1 MRISAYIPCYNN
13 AANLAG
19 AIASIRA
26 QTIPV
31 DELFVV
37 DDGSTDNSAEIAT
50 QLEVEVL
57 RESVN
62 HGRGYTRHRAM
73 KRAKGEFVL
82 CLDATNV
89 LPQDFLAKALLWF
102 DDHKVAAV
110 YGRIVEQRRKTVAER
125 WRAHHLFKNDTR
137 ILSRRRA
144 GLITYGTVVRR
155 KTIEEV
161 GGFSPTLRHSEDHEL
176 GERLLS
182 AGHDVVYDSNLYV
195 ASQSN
200 NSVLEVLER
209 YWRWYAGHHETF
221 SLTAYSRH
229 AWYCLHN
236 MARRDLRKRDYASAI
251 VSITLPIYLLAKTM
265 GRRFASTNQNFPVT
279 HNEA

>member
-37 DDGSTDNSAEIAT
+37 DDGSTDNTGAVAA
-50 QLEVEVL
+50 QLQVEVL
-57 RESVN
+57 RESIN
-62 HGRGYTRHRAM
+62 HGRGHARHRAM

-89 LPQDFLAKALLWF
+89 LPPDFLALALPWF
-102 DDHKVAAV
+102 DNRQVAAV
-110 YGRIVEQRRKTVAER
+110 FGRIVEQRRKTVAER
-125 WRAHHLFKNDTR
+125 WRAHHLFKNDIR
-137 ILSRRRA
+137 ISSRRRA

-155 KTIEEV
+155 KAIEDV
-161 GGFSPTLRHSEDHEL
+161 GGFSPALRHSEDREL
-176 GERLLS
+176 GQRLLS
-182 AGHDVVYDSNLYV
+182 AGHDVVYDPDLYV
-195 ASQSN
+195 ASQAD

-221 SLTAYSRH
+221 SFTAYSRH
-229 AWYCLHN
+229 TWYCLHS
-236 MARRDLRKRDYASAI
+236 MARRDLRQHDYASAL
-251 VSITLPIYLLAKTM
+251 VSVTLPFYLLAKTI
-265 GRRFASTNQNFPVT
+265 GRRFASTSQTFPVT
-279 HNEA
+279 DNEA